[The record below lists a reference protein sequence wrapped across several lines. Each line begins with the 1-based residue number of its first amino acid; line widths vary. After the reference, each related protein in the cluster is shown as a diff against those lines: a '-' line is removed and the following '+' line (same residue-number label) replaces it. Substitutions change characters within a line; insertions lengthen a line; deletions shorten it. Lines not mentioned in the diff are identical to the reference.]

1 MGLQEYNKQALQQ
14 QRKLPSSKES
24 KSIQD
29 ASKKMESK
37 RAKAMEFAKHVP
49 KPKVK
54 NDSETAIAR
63 ENKFYKKSSN
73 RNEDDDETY
82 LIAGDEFGADFEV
95 AGRIQSL

>member
-1 MGLQEYNKQALQQ
+1 
-14 QRKLPSSKES
+14 
-24 KSIQD
+24 
-29 ASKKMESK
+29 MESK

-63 ENKFYKKSSN
+63 ENKIYKKSSN

-95 AGRIQSL
+95 AGRIQSLELKHEESRRQVEAIKKSMGILK